1 MSKQGITINTSKGKE
16 FIPQED
22 YQSIIDFIEQS
33 LFVEFC
39 QGDDPTLFIATY
51 YDDAVSHYEEI
62 KNEYLSYCWEKI

>member
-1 MSKQGITINTSKGKE
+1 MSKQGVTINTSKGKE
-16 FIPQED
+16 FIPQEN

-39 QGDDPTLFIATY
+39 QGDDPVLFITTY
-51 YDDAVSHYEEI
+51 YDDAVGHYEEI